1 MESPIIPLGDKIV
14 ILPQEEGEQM
24 YGNIIV
30 PDAGQE
36 KPEMGTVL
44 AVGPGRIST
53 DGTLI
58 PNRIEVGVTVMV
70 PKFGAQVVTVENA
83 TINES
88 FEAVPFDSNLL
99 KEILKA
105 NRTYHSGEI
114 RINKKGLLDAHLHHG
129 DNLYTGYYSNLSNA
143 IQKISRLGLANQKEE
158 YTLAGFIESFN
169 NIKNKLTNSI
179 KN

>member
-58 PNRIEVGVTVMV
+58 PNRLEVGVTVMV
-70 PKFGAQVVTVENA
+70 PKFGAQVVTVEN
-83 TINES
+83 E
-88 FEAVPFDSNLL
+88 
-99 KEILKA
+99 
-105 NRTYHSGEI
+105 TYVMASE
-114 RINKKGLLDAHLHHG
+114 NDV
-129 DNLYTGYYSNLSNA
+129 
-143 IQKISRLGLANQKEE
+143 LGIIKQKEDNE
-158 YTLAGFIESFN
+158 
-169 NIKNKLTNSI
+169 
-179 KN
+179 

>member
-58 PNRIEVGVTVMV
+58 PNRIEVGVTVII
-70 PKFGAQVVTVENA
+70 PKFGAQVVVVEN
-83 TINES
+83 E
-88 FEAVPFDSNLL
+88 
-99 KEILKA
+99 
-105 NRTYHSGEI
+105 TYIIASE
-114 RINKKGLLDAHLHHG
+114 NDV
-129 DNLYTGYYSNLSNA
+129 
-143 IQKISRLGLANQKEE
+143 LGIIKQKEDNE
-158 YTLAGFIESFN
+158 
-169 NIKNKLTNSI
+169 
-179 KN
+179 

>member
-1 MESPIIPLGDKIV
+1 MECPIIPLGDKIV

-70 PKFGAQVVTVENA
+70 PKFGAQTVTVEN
-83 TINES
+83 E
-88 FEAVPFDSNLL
+88 
-99 KEILKA
+99 
-105 NRTYHSGEI
+105 TYVMASE
-114 RINKKGLLDAHLHHG
+114 NDV
-129 DNLYTGYYSNLSNA
+129 
-143 IQKISRLGLANQKEE
+143 LG
-158 YTLAGFIESFN
+158 I
-169 NIKNKLTNSI
+169 IKNKDNE
-179 KN
+179 

>member
-36 KPEMGTVL
+36 KPEMGVVL

-70 PKFGAQVVTVENA
+70 PKFGAQIVTVEN
-83 TINES
+83 E
-88 FEAVPFDSNLL
+88 
-99 KEILKA
+99 
-105 NRTYHSGEI
+105 TYIMASE
-114 RINKKGLLDAHLHHG
+114 NDV
-129 DNLYTGYYSNLSNA
+129 
-143 IQKISRLGLANQKEE
+143 LG
-158 YTLAGFIESFN
+158 I
-169 NIKNKLTNSI
+169 IKNKN
-179 KN
+179 NE